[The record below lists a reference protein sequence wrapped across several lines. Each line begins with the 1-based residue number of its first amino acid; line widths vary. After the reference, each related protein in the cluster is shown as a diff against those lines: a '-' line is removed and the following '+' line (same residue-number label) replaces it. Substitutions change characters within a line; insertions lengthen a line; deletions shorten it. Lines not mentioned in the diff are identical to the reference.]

1 MVCLDQRL
9 LGPTLCSVYVT
20 LRLIKSHC
28 CSYTYDVVYYCSH
41 PHSEGEE
48 EALDMKP
55 SFEVEMVTHLQS
67 DISAKED
74 LITSMTQ

>member
-20 LRLIKSHC
+20 HN
-28 CSYTYDVVYYCSH
+28 DVVYYCSH

-67 DISAKED
+67 DISAKEE
-74 LITSMTQ
+74 LITSMTH